1 MQKSKLPLIKHIP
14 IFLEYCEVEKGLSPV
29 SSKNYHNFLKLFV
42 DWLGKSKLS
51 NILPHELTPEH
62 IWGYRL
68 FLSRKQ
74 DYKGAY
80 LKKTSQSY
88 YLRALR
94 NFLKYLSDKDI
105 VTLPSEKIKLPKLTD
120 KDKQIKFLNFDQ
132 VEKLLSMPDTSNAEG
147 LRDRAILEV
156 LFSTGMR
163 VSELTSLNLK
173 QFNVNNLLTG
183 KIPDFTEL
191 NIIGK
196 GGKMRVVYFSKRT
209 LEWLAKYL
217 KERKDM
223 LPPLFINYFK
233 AAKDDDARRL
243 TPRSIESMVK
253 KYTMMAGLP
262 VEATPHTLRHSFATD
277 LLAQG
282 VDLRTIQEFLGHK
295 NISATQIYAHV
306 TSKQLREIHQRFHSG
321 RKLKI

>member
-1 MQKSKLPLIKHIP
+1 MQQSNIPLIKHIP
-14 IFLEYCEVEKGLSPV
+14 TFLEYCEVEKGLSPI
-29 SSKNYHNFLKLFV
+29 SSKNYHNFLKPFV
-42 DWLGKSKLS
+42 DWLNKSKLS
-51 NILPHELTPEH
+51 SLLPHELTPEH
-62 IWGYRL
+62 IWNYRL

-74 DYKGAY
+74 DYKRAY

-94 NFLKYLSDKDI
+94 NLLKYLADKDI

-132 VEKLLSMPDTSNAEG
+132 IEKLLSMPDTSTPEG
-147 LRDRAILEV
+147 LRDRTILEV

-173 QFNVNNLLTG
+173 QFNINNLLAG
-183 KIPDFTEL
+183 KIPDFVEL

-196 GGKMRVVYFSKRT
+196 GGKMRVVYFSKRS
-209 LEWLAKYL
+209 LEWLVKYL
-217 KERKDM
+217 KVRNDM
-223 LPPLFINYFK
+223 LPPLFINYYRG
-233 AAKDDDARRL
+233 ADKDSEHRLSAR
-243 TPRSIESMVK
+243 SVESLVR

-277 LLAQG
+277 LLSHGA
-282 VDLRTIQEFLGHK
+282 DLRSVQELLGHSNVATTQVYTHITNTGLK
-295 NISATQIYAHV
+295 NVY
-306 TSKQLREIHQRFHSG
+306 KNFHSG
-321 RKLKI
+321 AKK

>member
-1 MQKSKLPLIKHIP
+1 MQKSNKPLIKHIP
-14 IFLEYCEVEKGLSPV
+14 VFLEYCEIEKGLSPV
-29 SSKNYHNFLKLFV
+29 SSKNYHNFLKLFI
-42 DWLGKSKLS
+42 DWLDKSKLS
-51 NILPHELTPEH
+51 NLLPHELTPEH
-62 IWGYRL
+62 VWSYRL

-94 NFLKYLSDKDI
+94 NFLKYLSDKDVI
-105 VTLPSEKIKLPKLTD
+105 TLPSEKIKLPKLTD

-132 VEKLLSMPDTSNAEG
+132 VEKLLSMPDTSNTEG
-147 LRDRAILEV
+147 LRDRSILEV

-173 QFNVNNLLTG
+173 QFNINNLIAG
-183 KIPDFTEL
+183 KIPDFMEL
-191 NIIGK
+191 NIVGK
-196 GGKMRVVYFSKRT
+196 GGKMRTVYFSKRS

-223 LPPLFINYFK
+223 LSPLFINYFK
-233 AAKDDDARRL
+233 AAKDDEARRL
-243 TPRSIESMVK
+243 SPRSVESIVR

-277 LLAQG
+277 LLSHGA
-282 VDLRTIQEFLGHK
+282 DLRSVQELLGHSNVATTQVYTHITNAGLK
-295 NISATQIYAHV
+295 NVY
-306 TSKQLREIHQRFHSG
+306 KNFHSG
-321 RKLKI
+321 AKK

>member
-1 MQKSKLPLIKHIP
+1 MQKSNTTLIKHIP
-14 IFLEYCEVEKGLSPV
+14 TFLEYCEVEKGLSPV
-29 SSKNYHNFLKLFV
+29 SSKNYYNFLKVFV
-42 DWLGKSKLS
+42 EWLTKSKLS
-51 NILPHELTPEH
+51 NLLPHELTAEH
-62 IWGYRL
+62 VWNYRL
-68 FLSRKQ
+68 YLSRKQ

-94 NFLKYLSDKDI
+94 NLLKYLTDKDI

-132 VEKLLSMPDTSNAEG
+132 IEKLLSMPDTSNPDG
-147 LRDRAILEV
+147 LRDRTILEV

-173 QFNVNNLLTG
+173 QFNVNNLLAG
-183 KIPDFTEL
+183 KIPDYVEL

-196 GGKMRVVYFSKRT
+196 GGKMRTVYFSKRT

-217 KERKDM
+217 KVRNDM
-223 LPPLFINYFK
+223 LPPLFTNYFRGGD
-233 AAKDDDARRL
+233 KDSEHRL
-243 TPRSIESMVK
+243 SPRSIESLVR

-277 LLAQG
+277 LLSHGA
-282 VDLRTIQEFLGHK
+282 DLRSVQELLGHSNVATTQVYTHITNTGLK
-295 NISATQIYAHV
+295 NVY
-306 TSKQLREIHQRFHSG
+306 KNFHSG
-321 RKLKI
+321 AKK

>member
-1 MQKSKLPLIKHIP
+1 MQESNKPLIKHIP
-14 IFLEYCEVEKGLSPV
+14 TFLEYCEVEKGLSPV

-42 DWLGKSKLS
+42 DWLNQSNLS
-51 NILPHELTPEH
+51 NLLPHQLTAEH
-62 IWGYRL
+62 VWNYRL
-68 FLSRKQ
+68 YLSRKQ

-94 NFLKYLSDKDI
+94 NLLKYLTDKDI

-120 KDKQIKFLNFDQ
+120 KDKQIKFLSFEQ
-132 VEKLLSMPDTSNAEG
+132 VEQLLAMPDTSTPNG
-147 LRDRAILEV
+147 LRDRTILEV

-173 QFNVNNLLTG
+173 QFSVNDLLNG
-183 KIPDFTEL
+183 KIPDYIEL

-196 GGKMRVVYFSKRT
+196 GGKMRPVYFSKRT
-209 LEWLAKYL
+209 MEWMTKYL
-217 KERKDM
+217 KVRPEM
-223 LPPLFINYFK
+223 TPPLFINYFRGGE
-233 AAKDDDARRL
+233 KDSEHRLSAR
-243 TPRSIESMVK
+243 SVESLVR

-277 LLAQG
+277 LLSHGA
-282 VDLRTIQEFLGHK
+282 DLRSVQEMLGH
-295 NISATQIYAHV
+295 SSVATTQIYTHITNAGLKNV
-306 TSKQLREIHQRFHSG
+306 YKNFHSG
-321 RKLKI
+321 AKK

>member
-1 MQKSKLPLIKHIP
+1 MQKSNKPLIKHIP
-14 IFLEYCEVEKGLSPV
+14 VFLEYCEVEKGLSPV
-29 SSKNYHNFLKLFV
+29 SSKNYHNFLKVFV
-42 DWLGKSKLS
+42 DWLDKSKLS
-51 NILPHELTPEH
+51 DLLPHELTPEH
-62 IWGYRL
+62 VWEFRL
-68 FLSRKQ
+68 YLSRKQ

-94 NFLKYLSDKDI
+94 NLLKYLTDKDI

-132 VEKLLSMPDTSNAEG
+132 IEKLLSMPDTSNSSG
-147 LRDRAILEV
+147 LRDKAILEV

-173 QFNVNNLLTG
+173 QFNINDLIAG
-183 KIPDFTEL
+183 KIPDYVEL

-196 GGKMRVVYFSKRT
+196 GGKMRTVYFSKRT
-209 LEWLAKYL
+209 LEWLTKYL
-217 KERKDM
+217 KVRKDM
-223 LPPLFINYFK
+223 LPPLFINYFHGGE
-233 AAKDDDARRL
+233 KDSERRL
-243 TPRSIESMVK
+243 SPRSIESLVR

-277 LLAQG
+277 LLSHGA
-282 VDLRTIQEFLGHK
+282 DLRSVQELLGHS
-295 NISATQIYAHV
+295 NVATTQIYTHITNAGLKNV
-306 TSKQLREIHQRFHSG
+306 YKNFHSG
-321 RKLKI
+321 AKK